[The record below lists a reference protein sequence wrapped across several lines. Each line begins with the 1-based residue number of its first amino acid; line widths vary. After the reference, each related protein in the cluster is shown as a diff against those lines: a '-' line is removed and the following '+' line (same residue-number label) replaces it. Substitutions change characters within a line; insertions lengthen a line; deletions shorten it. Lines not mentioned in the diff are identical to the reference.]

1 MFFHS
6 CLLGNVTISP
16 LNRELTEQADL
27 KQWVLLQIGAIV
39 LREQAMGVASNRRD
53 SRKRTS
59 HRHGFMGRNSPKE
72 SKPWIDE
79 VHSDSAE

>member
-1 MFFHS
+1 
-6 CLLGNVTISP
+6 
-16 LNRELTEQADL
+16 
-27 KQWVLLQIGAIV
+27 VLLQIGAIV